1 VTASSSSNRA
11 SAHLSNRW
19 YTPDRN
25 CRRRLKVAGSIMAHP
40 TGQNRLPSRN
50 RDYLYIRDGKLQAIR
65 LGRTQAGYRI
75 RASAVELFLS
85 GSKQFELSGEDRD
98 PKGLAATAV

>member
-1 VTASSSSNRA
+1 
-11 SAHLSNRW
+11 
-19 YTPDRN
+19 
-25 CRRRLKVAGSIMAHP
+25 MAHP

-75 RASAVELFLS
+75 RASAVELFLL
-85 GSKQFELSGEDRD
+85 GSKQFELWRGPGPKRPSRHGGVANTPDHHDED
-98 PKGLAATAV
+98 T